1 MCRDRYDSMTR
12 ARSTAKPTRPRSHTA
27 SRATPANR
35 ADRQIKIGEA
45 ARIIGVEAYVLR
57 FWETQFPF
65 LRPRHSRSKHRY
77 YDEKSLDSLRLIRR
91 LLHSEGYTIAG
102 AKKHIR
108 EAGLE
113 RLRGGSEGDISR
125 EGDRLRGNESG
136 RVHGNE
142 AERPRA
148 SSAGDR
154 PKAAESMEPA
164 TQDHGEA
171 SPTSLHSGELS
182 RATQN
187 KLAAIREELKSL
199 HKLLAG

>member
-1 MCRDRYDSMTR
+1 MSPTQ
-12 ARSTAKPTRPRSHTA
+12 STAKPRRQPARSAPRA
-27 SRATPANR
+27 SAVPNG

-108 EAGLE
+108 ESGL
-113 RLRGGSEGDISR
+113 
-125 EGDRLRGNESG
+125 DRLRGDLDDGSKAAAPATENHHPEPAG
-136 RVHGNE
+136 DG
-142 AERPRA
+142 PRGAHPA
-148 SSAGDR
+148 SSPGSGLS
-154 PKAAESMEPA
+154 PSM
-164 TQDHGEA
+164 QH
-171 SPTSLHSGELS
+171 
-182 RATQN
+182 R
-187 KLAAIREELKSL
+187 LAAIRDELKSL
-199 HKLLAG
+199 HKLLIR

>member
-1 MCRDRYDSMTR
+1 MTR
-12 ARSTAKPTRPRSHTA
+12 TQPTAKPKRPPSRTA
-27 SRATPANR
+27 PARASSANG

-108 EAGLE
+108 ETGL
-113 RLRGGSEGDISR
+113 
-125 EGDRLRGNESG
+125 DRLRGEIDGDSPKPAPS
-136 RVHGNE
+136 
-142 AERPRA
+142 AENHHHEH
-148 SSAGDR
+148 AGEGH
-154 PKAAESMEPA
+154 PAAP
-164 TQDHGEA
+164 TDP
-171 SPTSLHSGELS
+171 SPGSELS
-182 RATQN
+182 PSTQHQ
-187 KLAAIREELKSL
+187 LAAIRD
-199 HKLLAG
+199 

>member
-1 MCRDRYDSMTR
+1 MTR
-12 ARSTAKPTRPRSHTA
+12 TQPTAKPRRHPAHAPIQSSVTA
-27 SRATPANR
+27 NG

-108 EAGLE
+108 ETG
-113 RLRGGSEGDISR
+113 I
-125 EGDRLRGNESG
+125 DRLRGEIGSG
-136 RVHGNE
+136 KSSPRSCWPGPPPGSSRTF
-142 AERPRA
+142 ARPRA
-148 SSAGDR
+148 STFDATSACR
-154 PKAAESMEPA
+154 
-164 TQDHGEA
+164 
-171 SPTSLHSGELS
+171 HSRRTEVH
-182 RATQN
+182 AQ
-187 KLAAIREELKSL
+187 AP
-199 HKLLAG
+199 

>member
-1 MCRDRYDSMTR
+1 M
-12 ARSTAKPTRPRSHTA
+12 
-27 SRATPANR
+27 
-35 ADRQIKIGEA
+35 
-45 ARIIGVEAYVLR
+45 LR

-113 RLRGGSEGDISR
+113 RLRGGNEGDRSR
-125 EGDRLRGNESG
+125 EGTEGNRLRGNESG
-136 RVHGNE
+136 RVHENE

-148 SSAGDR
+148 R
-154 PKAAESMEPA
+154 
-164 TQDHGEA
+164 
-171 SPTSLHSGELS
+171 
-182 RATQN
+182 
-187 KLAAIREELKSL
+187 
-199 HKLLAG
+199 LAGALIGRRS